1 MSTYST
7 GLRTELQVTGE
18 NSGTWGTITN
28 NNFSQVFEFAIAGV
42 YAVPAITTGTST
54 TLTNADG
61 PQTQAANQARNNQL
75 IFTGTV
81 STAHTVQFPATQKT
95 YGIYNNIAGGAAIT
109 ARLGATGN
117 TVSIANGKYRMV
129 ATDGTNWYD
138 IFSLAGLGEAWI
150 EKDNSD
156 SPYTASDGENIFVDC
171 SAAAVTIT
179 LPASPTI
186 GQQVKIIDG
195 TGSAG
200 TNNITVG
207 RNSQNI
213 QGSAADLTIS
223 TNSAGISLVF
233 YDASNGWR
241 LKYND

>member
-1 MSTYST
+1 MVTYST

-61 PQTQAANQARNNQL
+61 PDTAANNQARQNTL
-75 IFTGTV
+75 LFSGTV
-81 STAHTVQFPATQKT
+81 STTHTIQFPETQKT
-95 YGIYNNIAGGAAIT
+95 YGLYNNISGGADIS

-117 TVSIANGKYRMV
+117 TVTVTNGKYRLV
-129 ATDGTNWYD
+129 STDGTNWYD
-138 IFSLAGLGEAWI
+138 IFSLAGLGEAWV
-150 EKDNSD
+150 EKTDSD
-156 SPYTASDGENIFVDC
+156 SPYTASDGDNIFVDC
-171 SAAAVTIT
+171 SSDVVTIT

-186 GQQVKIIDG
+186 GMQVKVIDG

-200 TNNITVG
+200 TNNITIDGGAEKV
-207 RNSQNI
+207 
-213 QGSAADLTIS
+213 QGDAADMTIS
-223 TNSAGISLVF
+223 TNSAGISLVY
-233 YDASNGWR
+233 YDSTNGWR

>member
-7 GLRTELQVTGE
+7 GLRTELQVNGE

-28 NNFSQVFEFAIAGV
+28 NNFTQVFEFAIAGV
-42 YAVPAITTGTST
+42 YAVPALTTGTGA

-61 PQTQAANQARNNQL
+61 PQTAANNQARQSNL
-75 IFTGTV
+75 VFTGTV
-81 STAHTVQFPATQKT
+81 STTQTIQFPATQKT
-95 YGIYNNIAGGAAIT
+95 YGLYNNIGGGATIS

-117 TVSIANGKYRMV
+117 TLSIANGKYRMV

-138 IFSLAGLGEAWI
+138 IFSLAGLGEAWT
-150 EKDNSD
+150 KKTAN
-156 SPYTASDGENIFVDC
+156 YTMADGDNIFADT
-171 SAAAVTIT
+171 SAGAFTLT

-186 GQQVKIIDG
+186 GMQVKIIDAEG
-195 TGSAG
+195 TAG

-207 RNSQNI
+207 RNSQPI
-213 QGSAADLTIS
+213 MGSAADMTIS
-223 TNSAGISLVF
+223 TNSAGIALVF
-233 YDASNGWR
+233 YDGTFGWR

>member
-7 GLRTELQVTGE
+7 GLRTELQVNGE

-28 NNFSQVFEFAIAGV
+28 NNFTQVFEFAIAGV
-42 YAVPAITTGTST
+42 YAVPALTTGTGV

-61 PQTQAANQARNNQL
+61 PQTAANNQARQSNL
-75 IFTGTV
+75 VFTGTV
-81 STAHTVQFPATQKT
+81 STTQTIQFPATQKT
-95 YGIYNNIAGGAAIT
+95 YGLYNNIGGGATIS

-117 TVSIANGKYRMV
+117 TLSIANGKYRMV

-138 IFSLAGLGEAWI
+138 IFSLAGLGEAWT
-150 EKDNSD
+150 KKTAN
-156 SPYTASDGENIFVDC
+156 YTMADGDNIFADT
-171 SAAAVTIT
+171 SAGAFTLT

-186 GQQVKIIDG
+186 GMQVKIIDAEG
-195 TGSAG
+195 TAG

-207 RNSQNI
+207 RNSQPI
-213 QGSAADLTIS
+213 MGSAADMTIS
-223 TNSAGISLVF
+223 TNSAGLALVF
-233 YDASNGWR
+233 YDGTFGWR

>member
-7 GLRTELQVTGE
+7 GLRTELQVNGE

-28 NNFSQVFEFAIAGV
+28 NNFTQVFEFAIAGV
-42 YAVPAITTGTST
+42 YAVPALTTGTGV

-61 PQTQAANQARNNQL
+61 PQTAANNQARQSNL
-75 IFTGTV
+75 VFTGTV
-81 STAHTVQFPATQKT
+81 STTQTIQFPATQKT
-95 YGIYNNIAGGAAIT
+95 YGLYNNIGGGATIS

-117 TVSIANGKYRMV
+117 TLSIANGKYRMV

-138 IFSLAGLGEAWI
+138 IFSLAGLGEAWT
-150 EKDNSD
+150 KKTAN
-156 SPYTASDGENIFVDC
+156 YTMADGDNIFADT
-171 SAAAVTIT
+171 SAGAFTLT

-186 GQQVKIIDG
+186 GMQVKIIDAEG
-195 TGSAG
+195 TAG

-207 RNSQNI
+207 RNSQPI
-213 QGSAADLTIS
+213 MGSAADMTIS
-223 TNSAGISLVF
+223 TNSAGIALVF
-233 YDASNGWR
+233 YDGTFGWR